1 MALWSV
7 ILNQVDSVGGANQCD
22 ATEKKGTYIGSQVLT
37 VFIYNVFFIKHTKDL
52 ICFY

>member
-22 ATEKKGTYIGSQVLT
+22 ATEKKKV
-37 VFIYNVFFIKHTKDL
+37 HT
-52 ICFY
+52 